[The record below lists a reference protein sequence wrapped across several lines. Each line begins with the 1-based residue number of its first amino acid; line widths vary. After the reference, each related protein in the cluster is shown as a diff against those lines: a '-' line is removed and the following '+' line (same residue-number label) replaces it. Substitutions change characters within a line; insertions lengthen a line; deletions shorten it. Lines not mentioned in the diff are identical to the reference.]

1 MSMIKKRV
9 KKLKADKHT
18 GFGSNASN
26 YGGRFINKD
35 GSANIKKSGIN
46 LVESISWYHTML
58 NIPRWKFMTIIFV
71 FYGIVNFAFACL
83 YCLIGVEHLNGIS
96 ATTFQEKFGQ
106 AFFFSAQTFTT
117 VGYGHISPSGFWASF
132 IASVEALFGLLSFAI
147 ATGLFYGR
155 FSKPKAHIRFSE
167 NAIIAPFQQG
177 RALMMRIA
185 PYKNTNLTDA
195 EAKVTL
201 GMKVEENG
209 VEVNRFFSLELEYDK
224 INALTLSWTLVHPI
238 DEESPL
244 YGFAE
249 NDFKTT
255 KGEII
260 IYIKAFD
267 EMYSNTVAIRSSYT
281 FEEVI
286 YGAKY
291 VQMYENSPDS
301 SKTILHVNKLNEYNK
316 AELVEVFIEA

>member
-58 NIPRWKFMTIIFV
+58 NIPRWKFMLIVFL
-71 FYGIVNFAFACL
+71 FYGIVNFLFATL
-83 YCLIGVEHLNGIS
+83 YCLIGVEHLNGILADS
-96 ATTFQEKFGQ
+96 FVEKFGQ

-117 VGYGHISPSGFWASF
+117 VGYGHISPTGFWASF
-132 IASVEALFGLLSFAI
+132 IASIEALFGLLSFAI

-167 NAIIAPFQQG
+167 NAIIAPFQDG
-177 RALMMRIA
+177 KALMMRIV

-195 EAKVTL
+195 EA
-201 GMKVEENG
+201 
-209 VEVNRFFSLELEYDK
+209 
-224 INALTLSWTLVHPI
+224 
-238 DEESPL
+238 
-244 YGFAE
+244 
-249 NDFKTT
+249 
-255 KGEII
+255 
-260 IYIKAFD
+260 
-267 EMYSNTVAIRSSYT
+267 
-281 FEEVI
+281 
-286 YGAKY
+286 
-291 VQMYENSPDS
+291 
-301 SKTILHVNKLNEYNK
+301 
-316 AELVEVFIEA
+316 